1 MMALNPLKLFR
12 KIFKGRQDILARR
25 WTSPKTGRSGYSPL
39 CKNEWKRPECRK
51 GQIPNACILCE
62 HADYASLSYALLQDH
77 LTGEHTLGIYPLL
90 TDHTCHFIAADF
102 DNHGGNQS
110 PLADVTA
117 FYEICQVQEI
127 PSYVFRSRS
136 GRGYH
141 AFIFFQ
147 PPIPAWKARTVAF
160 ALLREAEVIAYD
172 MEISSFDRL
181 FPNQNRLSGKGFGN
195 LIALPF
201 QGKAMTKGH
210 TLLLDPDSGFGDP
223 YPFQWHMLAGVRKNS
238 ESDLDDLIEAWNLAR
253 ASTAPLPEKT
263 EWCSM
268 PGNGPDD
275 PGHPLAAYLPAD
287 FNRISDRCRF
297 IAHCR
302 DDAETLSEPEW
313 YILLTIAARC
323 ENGRH
328 LSHNLS
334 NRYPGYTPEETEAKI
349 HQALSKTGP
358 YCCQTIRKIGGSY
371 CKSCPY
377 CGQIRSPIVLGN
389 FWHRYLHA

>member
-51 GQIPNACILCE
+51 GQIPNACVLCE
-62 HADYASLSYALLQDH
+62 HTDYASLSSALLQGH
-77 LTGEHTLGIYPLL
+77 LTGKHMLGIYPLL

-110 PLADVTA
+110 PLTDVTA

-127 PSYVFRSRS
+127 PCYVFRSRS

-141 AFIFFQ
+141 VFIFFQ
-147 PPIPAWKARTVAF
+147 SPVPAWKARTVAF
-160 ALLREAEVIAYD
+160 ALLREADVIACD
-172 MEISSFDRL
+172 TEISSFDRL
-181 FPNQNRLSGKGFGN
+181 FPNQDRLSGKGFGN

-201 QGKAMTKGH
+201 QGKAMAKGH
-210 TLLLDPDSGFGDP
+210 TLLLDPDSDFRNP
-223 YPFQWHMLAGVRKNS
+223 YPFQWHMLAGVRKTS
-238 ESDLDDLIEAWNLAR
+238 ESDLDNLIAAWDLVRTSAD
-253 ASTAPLPEKT
+253 TLPEKIKWHNISGNAH
-263 EWCSM
+263 EN
-268 PGNGPDD
+268 PGYLP
-275 PGHPLAAYLPAD
+275 PAYLPAD
-287 FNRISDRCRF
+287 FNRISDKCRF

-302 DDAETLSEPEW
+302 DDAETLSEPDW

-323 ENGRH
+323 ENGKQI
-328 LSHNLS
+328 SHRLS

-358 YCCQTIRKIGGSY
+358 YCCQTIRKINGNY
-371 CKSCPY
+371 CRICPHY
-377 CGQIRSPIVLGN
+377 GQIRSPIVLGN
-389 FWHRYLHA
+389 FWHRYLQA